1 MNHSGSVDS
10 VGVVVID
17 LGVLG
22 YHRDLIVI
30 SLHLKI
36 TNVTIIMCCTLYLCE
51 CINNVH
57 KSKEKVLWYLTCG
70 PL

>member
-36 TNVTIIMCCTLYLCE
+36 TNVKIIMCCTLYLCE

-57 KSKEKVLWYLTCG
+57 KSKE
-70 PL
+70 